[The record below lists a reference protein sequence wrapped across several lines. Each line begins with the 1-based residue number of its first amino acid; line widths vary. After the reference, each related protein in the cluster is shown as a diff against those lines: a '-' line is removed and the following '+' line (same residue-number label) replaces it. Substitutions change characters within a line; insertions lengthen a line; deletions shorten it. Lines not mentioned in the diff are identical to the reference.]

1 MRAIYHPIK
10 SGLIAAF
17 FVLPIWLVSAA
28 DMPQTNKDVDR
39 LMEKAIA
46 EEIYKLPG
54 WSALLHSKNGY
65 TNISDPQFLLSYR
78 NFSLASELKQ
88 TINFLYEGNPN
99 NVCRFPARYYWL
111 RQHLD
116 IPELPLDACPDVL
129 EFRQKSPLNNIS
141 IVFASESVSQ
151 PASML
156 GHSFLKLS
164 GKDNQGKEVTHAIT
178 FYTDVNTYNL
188 PKLLF
193 DSLII
198 GKQGYFAL
206 APYAEMQ
213 QRYVDNEQRNL
224 WEYTLLLNDFQIEL
238 IRLHLL
244 ELKDTKLTYFFQKYN
259 CATLLNFVL
268 SLTDKSMPDNVWW
281 LTPKDLIKNAQHAG
295 LINSTR
301 IVTPSRWLYRA
312 IATQIPLQTQR
323 TIRQKIIQGE
333 IDNNFF
339 EPNNEAS
346 FIQLELA
353 RAYNQYA
360 YHAKELNNS
369 VWAENENSLS
379 KIKEHFFTDM
389 LLSSNDKKNP
399 INTPEDR
406 QVSLST
412 QNDNGEQSLI
422 LTALPVSHTLLDDNR
437 GYAAESSLQ
446 LFSTSLKA
454 PFSGGQLSLNQL
466 VFFDMKSLMPYD
478 EFTGGKSG
486 QLHIAIEPHKN
497 SQLENIQVFTTSGA
511 LGITNRIVP
520 DVDLF
525 SFLGGGVDF
534 QGQSGL
540 LYTTI
545 EAGTII
551 REVWDMKSLLSITRT
566 DNQIDQRF
574 NYYTV
579 WLSHSKFISRNNTIN
594 LDWKLDVSET
604 SRHNLLSL
612 TLKNIF

>member
-1 MRAIYHPIK
+1 MHAIFRLIK

-17 FVLPIWLVSAA
+17 FVFPIWLVSASG
-28 DMPQTNKDVDR
+28 MPQTDDEVDR
-39 LMEKAIA
+39 LKKKAIN
-46 EEIYKLPG
+46 EEIYKLPV
-54 WSALLHSKNGY
+54 WSALLHSENGHA
-65 TNISDPQFLLSYR
+65 NISDPNFLLSHE
-78 NFSLASELKQ
+78 NHSLASELKQ
-88 TINFLYEGNPN
+88 TIDFLYRGDPS

-116 IPELPLDACPDVL
+116 IPQLPLDACPEVL
-129 EFRQKSPLNNIS
+129 EFRQKSPISDIS

-164 GKDNQGKEVTHAIT
+164 GKNNQGKEVAHAIT
-178 FYTDVNTYNL
+178 FYTDINTYNL

-224 WEYTLLLNDFQIEL
+224 WEYALLLNDFQIEL

-244 ELKDTKLTYFFQKYN
+244 ELKYTKLTYFFQTYN
-259 CATLLNFVL
+259 CATLLNFVI
-268 SLTDKSMPDNVWW
+268 SLTGKPMPDNALW

-295 LINSTR
+295 LISSVR

-312 IATQIPLQTQR
+312 IATQVPLQAQQA
-323 TIRQKIIQGE
+323 IRRQITQGE
-333 IDNNFF
+333 VDNNFF
-339 EPNNEAS
+339 KPNNEAS

-360 YHAKELNNS
+360 YHADELNNS
-369 VWAENENSLS
+369 VWAENESAIG

-389 LLSSNDKKNP
+389 LLSSNDKNNP

-422 LTALPVSHTLLDDNR
+422 LTVLPVSHTLLDDNR

-454 PFSGGQLSLNQL
+454 SFAGGPLSLDRL
-466 VFFDMKSLMPYD
+466 VLFDMKSLMPHD

-486 QLHIAIEPHKN
+486 RFHIAIESHKN
-497 SQLENIQVFTTSGA
+497 SQLENSQVFTTNGA

-520 DVDLF
+520 DIDLF
-525 SFLGGGVDF
+525 SFLGGGVDY
-534 QGQSGL
+534 QGQLLL

-545 EAGTII
+545 EAGAII
-551 REVWDMKSLLSITRT
+551 REIWDMKSLLSITRT

-579 WLSHSKFISRNNTIN
+579 WLSHSKFMSRNNTIN
-594 LDWKLDVSET
+594 LDWKFDVSET